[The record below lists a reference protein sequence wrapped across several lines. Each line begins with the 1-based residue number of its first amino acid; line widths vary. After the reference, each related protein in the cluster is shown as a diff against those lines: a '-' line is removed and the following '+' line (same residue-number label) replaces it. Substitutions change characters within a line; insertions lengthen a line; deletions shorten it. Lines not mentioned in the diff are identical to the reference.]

1 MDKEHILRELNE
13 AKELAAQ
20 EHDAELRELALEEVR
35 RLEDELL
42 PANPKYDRD
51 AIIEIRAG
59 AGGDEAELFAQELF
73 RMYQHFAERKR
84 WKISVADENRTPL
97 GGIRS
102 IVGEVSGPGVF
113 GMLRFESGVHRV
125 QRVPK
130 TEKQGRIHTS
140 TATVAILPV
149 ADPVDITISPDEIEI
164 QTYRAGGAGGQNVN
178 KVETAVRITHKPTG
192 IIVNCQDE
200 RSQHKNKE
208 KAMTILRSRVLE
220 RREEEA
226 AKALGADRKAQVG
239 TGDRS
244 EKIRTYNF
252 PQDRLTDHR
261 IGKNW
266 SNLEQVMDGNLDKML
281 AGLGD
286 ADRTLKLEA
295 LNKNLV
301 K

>member
-1 MDKEHILRELNE
+1 MDRTHLLHSLKEHRQLVATETDPEMQELYR
-13 AKELAAQ
+13 
-20 EHDAELRELALEEVR
+20 DEVR

-42 PANPKYDRD
+42 PADPRSNRNV
-51 AIIEIRAG
+51 ILEIRAG
-59 AGGDEAELFAQELF
+59 AGGDEAELFAMELF
-73 RMYQHFAERKR
+73 RMYQRFAELQGWRVE
-84 WKISVADENRTPL
+84 VADENRTPL

-102 IVGEVSGPGVF
+102 IVAELSGADVF
-113 GMLRFESGVHRV
+113 GSLRFESGVHRV
-125 QRVPK
+125 QRIPK

-149 ADPVDITISPDEIEI
+149 ADPVDLSINPEELEI
-164 QTYRAGGAGGQNVN
+164 QTYRAGGKGGQNVN

-192 IIVNCQDE
+192 LVVNCQDE

-208 KAMTILRSRVLE
+208 KAMTILRSRLLE
-220 RREEEA
+220 LREAQA

-261 IGKNW
+261 IKQNW
-266 SNLEQVMDGNLDKML
+266 SNLDQIMDGNLDKIVTALKQEQRGLDL
-281 AGLGD
+281 A
-286 ADRTLKLEA
+286 ALEA
-295 LNKNLV
+295 ELA
-301 K
+301 

>member
-1 MDKEHILRELNE
+1 MDRTHVIREL
-13 AKELAAQ
+13 KEVKQLM
-20 EHDAELRELALEEVR
+20 ESESDPELRELALEEIR
-35 RLEDELL
+35 RLEDQLL
-42 PANPKYDRD
+42 PEDPKYNRD
-51 AIIEIRAG
+51 AILEIRAG
-59 AGGDEAELFAQELF
+59 AGGDEAELFAIELF
-73 RMYQHFAERKR
+73 RMYQRYAERQG
-84 WKISVADENRTPL
+84 WHTFIADENRTPL

-102 IVGEVSGPGVF
+102 IVAEISGPNVF
-113 GMLRFESGVHRV
+113 GALRFESGVHRV

-149 ADPVDITISPDEIEI
+149 AQPVDVSISPDEIEI

-220 RREEEA
+220 RREADA
-226 AKALGADRKAQVG
+226 AKELGADRKSQVG

-261 IGKNW
+261 IQTNW
-266 SNLEQVMDGNLDKML
+266 SNLEQVMEGNLDRILKAL
-281 AGLGD
+281 NA
-286 ADRTLKLEA
+286 ADRILKLEA
-295 LNKNLV
+295 IQQELE
-301 K
+301 